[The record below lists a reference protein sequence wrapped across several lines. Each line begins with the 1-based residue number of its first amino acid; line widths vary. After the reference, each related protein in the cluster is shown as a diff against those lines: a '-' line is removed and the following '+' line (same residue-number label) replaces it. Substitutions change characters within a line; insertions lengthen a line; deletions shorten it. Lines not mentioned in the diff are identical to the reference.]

1 MMRHVKFEI
10 QIQLSWLSY
19 HTVTLIGACCKV
31 MDYLSMD
38 DDIDLENELL
48 QEQSLYELNYG
59 EEEHAADNHHDILDS
74 EKELHSNTT
83 AAHRVVSSAMPDK
96 LNPMFDSSKSV
107 YTQDKSSA
115 IDNYNSF
122 KDYTRFYDM
131 HHSP

>member
-1 MMRHVKFEI
+1 
-10 QIQLSWLSY
+10 
-19 HTVTLIGACCKV
+19 

-59 EEEHAADNHHDILDS
+59 EEEHAADNHHDILNN
-74 EKELHSNTT
+74 EQQLQLNTT
-83 AAHRVVSSAMPDK
+83 TAHRVVSSAVPDK
-96 LNPMFDSSKSV
+96 FNPMFESSKSV

-115 IDNYNSF
+115 IDDYNLF
-122 KDYTRFYDM
+122 KEYTRFYYM

>member
-1 MMRHVKFEI
+1 
-10 QIQLSWLSY
+10 
-19 HTVTLIGACCKV
+19 

-59 EEEHAADNHHDILDS
+59 EKEHAADNHHDILDS

-83 AAHRVVSSAMPDK
+83 TAHRVVASAMSDK
-96 LNPMFDSSKSV
+96 FNPMFESSKSV

-115 IDNYNSF
+115 IDDYILF
-122 KDYTRFYDM
+122 KEYTRFYYM